1 MSITYLATSGV
12 TYAAL
17 QITPD
22 AVWVR
27 WEQVTL
33 WRQTGSAVAGS
44 IARHPPGNGL
54 SSMFGSPRF
63 GGNNPKRLLIHN
75 LSLNLRRAMKF
86 IRHNATG
93 ASAITVR

>member
-12 TYAAL
+12 TYAVL

-33 WRQTGSAVAGS
+33 WRQTGSAVAGR
-44 IARHPPGNGL
+44 IARYSPGNGL
-54 SSMFGSPRF
+54 SSMFGSY

-75 LSLNLRRAMKF
+75 LSLNLCRAMKF

-93 ASAITVR
+93 ASAITVW

>member
-1 MSITYLATSGV
+1 MQSCKSPLMPCGCGGNR
-12 TYAAL
+12 L
-17 QITPD
+17 PCGDKPD
-22 AVWVR
+22 SLLPGKQRAIF
-27 WEQVTL
+27 L
-33 WRQTGSAVAGS
+33 SNGS
-44 IARHPPGNGL
+44 
-54 SSMFGSPRF
+54 SSMFGSPRY

>member
-1 MSITYLATSGV
+1 MQSCKSPLMPCGCGGNR
-12 TYAAL
+12 L
-17 QITPD
+17 PCGDKPD
-22 AVWVR
+22 PLLLMR
-27 WEQVTL
+27 
-33 WRQTGSAVAGS
+33 
-44 IARHPPGNGL
+44 IARYSPGNGL
-54 SSMFGSPRF
+54 SSMFGSY